1 MRALL
6 QPKFR
11 MRLCRRSRHIAK
23 RTNRINRPIWVCPV
37 DELMKG
43 HISSAIITPHG
54 GIPGNSGYGA

>member
-1 MRALL
+1 MGALFQTKL
-6 QPKFR
+6 GV
-11 MRLCRRSRHIAK
+11 RLGGPRRHIAK

>member
-1 MRALL
+1 MGALL
-6 QPKFR
+6 QPKLGV
-11 MRLCRRSRHIAK
+11 RLGGPSRQIAK
-23 RTNRINRPIWVCPV
+23 RTNRINRLIWIGPV